1 MKSKLS
7 ILLLAIF
14 FIIILERCKHN
25 PTEEVTPI
33 NLLGNN
39 GNGSVTQPRDT
50 ICFSSDILPLIIS
63 TCAKPG
69 CHDAITKKDGYN
81 FTNYTNIRQGVVVG
95 NPSQSAIYYYA
106 IHGSSKMKNSTQS
119 LVILDT
125 ASLAKIAKWINQ
137 GAINSICNNCD
148 TVNVKYSTHIK
159 PLIQSYCAGCHTSTS
174 GTLLT
179 NYTQVNTTISNG
191 KFYCAINQT
200 TGCLPMP
207 QGGAKLSA
215 CKIRMVKIWIDAGA
229 LNN

>member
-39 GNGSVTQPRDT
+39 GGGSVTPPRDT
-50 ICFSSDILPLIIS
+50 VCFSSDILPLIIS

-69 CHDAITKKDGYN
+69 CHDAITRKDGKNY
-81 FTNYTNIRQGVVVG
+81 TTYTNIRNAVVVG
-95 NPSQSAIYYYA
+95 KPTQSAIYYYA
-106 IHGSSKMKNSTQS
+106 LHGSSQMRNTTQS

-125 ASLAKIAKWINQ
+125 ASLAKIARWINE
-137 GAINSICNNCD
+137 GALNSICNNCD